1 MGERDVEKNS
11 SVPIIVFAYNR
22 PKSLHKFL
30 ESLKPHC
37 PEIVY
42 FHVDGPRD
50 SNDDLA
56 RVLATRQIIDEINWI
71 PEVRICYHDTNI
83 GLRLAIECGM
93 QLAFQAF
100 DKIIVC
106 EDDIILGA
114 EFLNFM
120 TQNLSRYESN
130 LRIGHISG
138 YNNVPR
144 EFITDPTS
152 AYRFS
157 IFPESYAWA
166 TWKRAWKH
174 YDPSLAWGSK
184 TTWKT
189 LSRLTQSKL
198 GGIVWKNHFYE
209 AYIGRLNSWAFRWV
223 ASLWQNN
230 LLCITPN
237 RNLILYTGRI
247 DGTHTFRESPWL
259 EIPIEVLPMDTP
271 SEISRDIAADK
282 WTQQNVF
289 YGTFRGLLILALGN
303 FYRYFKKNQ
312 FLTAFLLKK
321 VEK

>member
-1 MGERDVEKNS
+1 MKAIS
-11 SVPIIVFAYNR
+11 SIPIIVFAYNR
-22 PKSLHKFL
+22 PKNLHTFL
-30 ESLKPHC
+30 ESLKPHS

-42 FHVDGPRD
+42 FHVDGPKD

-56 RVLATRQIIDEINWI
+56 RVLATRKIIDEIDWV
-71 PEVRICYHDTNI
+71 PDVRICYHDSNI
-83 GLRLAIECGM
+83 GLRPAIECGM
-93 QLAFQAF
+93 KLAFEVS

-120 TQNLSRYESN
+120 SQNLIRFESN

-138 YNNVPR
+138 YNNVPH

-166 TWKRAWKH
+166 TWKRAWKY
-174 YDPSLAWGSK
+174 YDPSLTWGSR
-184 TTWKT
+184 TTRKT

-237 RNLILYTGRI
+237 RNLITYNGRV

-259 EIPIEVLPMDTP
+259 EIPIEALPLDTP
-271 SEISRDIAADK
+271 SHISRDFTADR
-282 WTQQNVF
+282 WIQQNVF
-289 YGTFRGLLILALGN
+289 YGTLKGLLILALGN

-312 FLTAFLLKK
+312 FLGAFLFKKLKK
-321 VEK
+321 